1 MWAIAYLVA
10 FAPVAVMVDKP
21 VTVTVAIPDQ
31 VRHAGSVLLK
41 LEGVVVRRDAPA
53 VWNVFWD
60 MPQATA
66 QTSVN
71 DIHFAGYVTSL
82 ANSALR
88 DPKPANFTL
97 QLPAAAITAIHR
109 QSSMR
114 LTFVPTRKLPEG
126 GVTITALRLE

>member
-1 MWAIAYLVA
+1 MWAIAYFVA